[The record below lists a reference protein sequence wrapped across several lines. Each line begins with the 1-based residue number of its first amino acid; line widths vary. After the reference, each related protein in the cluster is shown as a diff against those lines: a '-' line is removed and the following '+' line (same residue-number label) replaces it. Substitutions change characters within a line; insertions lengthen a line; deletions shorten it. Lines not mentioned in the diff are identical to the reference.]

1 MVEVIM
7 PLTIGVTLHSNAE
20 KCAFGSKYCTLYM
33 PCFGASLE
41 TKHGE
46 CNLVLYPAI
55 RLRILD
61 RPSSVR
67 AAITVMNYSM
77 SIHPLAPT
85 HEVTEPATASRNAT
99 GHKAQLSDGVSG

>member
-7 PLTIGVTLHSNAE
+7 PPTIGVTLHSNAE

-33 PCFGASLE
+33 PCFGTSLE

-46 CNLVLYPAI
+46 CNLVLYPAT

-67 AAITVMNYSM
+67 AAITVMM
-77 SIHPLAPT
+77 SIHPFAPT
-85 HEVTEPATASRNAT
+85 HEVTEPSTASRNAT